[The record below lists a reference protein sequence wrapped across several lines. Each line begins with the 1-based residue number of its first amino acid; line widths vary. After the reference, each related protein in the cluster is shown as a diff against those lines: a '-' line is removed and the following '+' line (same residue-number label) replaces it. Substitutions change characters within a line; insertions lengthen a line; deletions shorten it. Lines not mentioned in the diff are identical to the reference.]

1 VQVAPTLAKAFG
13 GVWVNLSGQALRE
26 NGEPIAGLYA
36 AGEVSGMAGGGLV
49 GPTGHGFT
57 GSLSAVIY
65 SGRRA
70 AWGALGSL

>member
-1 VQVAPTLAKAFG
+1 
-13 GVWVNLSGQALRE
+13 
-26 NGEPIAGLYA
+26 
-36 AGEVSGMAGGGLV
+36 VSGMAGGGLV